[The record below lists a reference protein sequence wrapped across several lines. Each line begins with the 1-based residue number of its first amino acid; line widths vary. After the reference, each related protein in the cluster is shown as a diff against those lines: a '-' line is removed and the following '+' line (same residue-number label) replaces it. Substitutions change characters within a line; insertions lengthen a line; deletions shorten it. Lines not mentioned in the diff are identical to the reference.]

1 MHKPIL
7 NLPPFAYNFKT
18 LDGKAGLYD
27 VFRKKFVLLTP
38 EEWVRQHLLHY
49 LVNEKGFPPHLISV
63 EKELLVEGQ
72 KRRYDAVV
80 YDAHFQPMLLIE
92 CKAPQVAITQA
103 VFDQAA
109 RYNRTLD
116 IPYILVSNGLQH
128 LMAKVDHQA
137 GRYLFAP
144 EPLSFVDLQQ
154 VR

>member
-49 LVNEKGFPPHLISV
+49 LV
-63 EKELLVEGQ
+63 KELLVEGQ